1 MAELTSLIT
10 NTASP
15 YVDSAVES
23 LEAEST
29 RQAERTDE
37 VQQELLE
44 KIESVQE
51 TLISQMTAK
60 IESVQETLISRM
72 AESASSNETQTSSVQ
87 QEFAKLVEQVRAEIA
102 GGSAYTKGML
112 DIANG
117 AIGVVT
123 AKVELHSS
131 QFGSHTTHVDAKMDE
146 MRAML
151 ASMHHSDAQPRSEHG
166 APGVHTQVEGDGSA
180 QTFRLHTPQRE
191 RNDGSERGPRVHKL
205 SLDKLGLKV
214 LSDKTKYRTWVK
226 SVDMALDDIWVG
238 LEDVLRLVKSRLDP
252 MSAEEF
258 GGKLDECRLRPP
270 DCTHHEWTY
279 GFIGRYMYSVLY
291 TMTSGDMQSIV
302 EQCEKRKDAIEAYR
316 LLSIHCGP
324 TIFNMSNT
332 LMESI
337 MELGRRR
344 VNSIDDL
351 LATMREVRK
360 RLSAYEDRVAVLPDA
375 RQTFIPSMLITL
387 LDGEALHFV
396 RMKQASG
403 DFEKMVSALEE
414 FRLIKKSSGGKGA
427 LRQMRDYDAE
437 AEEQWA

>member
-123 AKVELHSS
+123 AKIELHSS
-131 QFGSHTTHVDAKMDE
+131 QF
-146 MRAML
+146 
-151 ASMHHSDAQPRSEHG
+151 
-166 APGVHTQVEGDGSA
+166 
-180 QTFRLHTPQRE
+180 
-191 RNDGSERGPRVHKL
+191 
-205 SLDKLGLKV
+205 LGC
-214 LSDKTKYRTWVK
+214 
-226 SVDMALDDIWVG
+226 A
-238 LEDVLRLVKSRLDP
+238 
-252 MSAEEF
+252 
-258 GGKLDECRLRPP
+258 
-270 DCTHHEWTY
+270 
-279 GFIGRYMYSVLY
+279 
-291 TMTSGDMQSIV
+291 
-302 EQCEKRKDAIEAYR
+302 
-316 LLSIHCGP
+316 
-324 TIFNMSNT
+324 
-332 LMESI
+332 
-337 MELGRRR
+337 
-344 VNSIDDL
+344 
-351 LATMREVRK
+351 
-360 RLSAYEDRVAVLPDA
+360 
-375 RQTFIPSMLITL
+375 
-387 LDGEALHFV
+387 
-396 RMKQASG
+396 
-403 DFEKMVSALEE
+403 
-414 FRLIKKSSGGKGA
+414 
-427 LRQMRDYDAE
+427 
-437 AEEQWA
+437 